1 MREGGWLAFG
11 GLAAVATVLWFLTV
25 ASEPTEE
32 VQRLQADST
41 RMHAEIV
48 VLRDSV
54 RVYKGWLAAAQSRL
68 EESCRLTPYLSYE
81 ACVAVVERKIQR
93 RGTR

>member
-32 VQRLQADST
+32 VQRLQADSS
-41 RMHAEIV
+41 RMHAELV

-54 RVYKGWLAAAQSRL
+54 RVYKGWLAAAHLRL

-81 ACVAVVERKIQR
+81 ACVAVVERKIER

>member
-32 VQRLQADST
+32 VQRL
-41 RMHAEIV
+41 
-48 VLRDSV
+48 
-54 RVYKGWLAAAQSRL
+54 
-68 EESCRLTPYLSYE
+68 
-81 ACVAVVERKIQR
+81 
-93 RGTR
+93 